1 MKHEIRYGKAEIS
14 VYRTYARPLE
24 VPPIPESSFRGRP
37 NTLFGA
43 LVTVEVYGDNF
54 LPAYT
59 DGDNRN
65 VVATDT
71 MKNFTYAMALEYRG
85 STQEGFA
92 AFLAGRFLATY
103 PEMKRIRI
111 SSREL
116 SFAAHSEKL
125 LSPSFND
132 HGVVDVEME
141 AGVLHDLSAGRH
153 RLKLVKLTG
162 SSFASFARDQYTTL
176 PERPDRPL
184 YIHLD
189 VNWRYRDPTGA
200 LLDVP
205 SGFVPSEQ
213 VADLVRATFDDFVSL
228 SIQHLVNEM
237 GTRILARFPALSEV
251 SFEAQN
257 RLWDTSAEG
266 EGEAAGTRVY
276 SDPKPAHGSIGLRL
290 IRTDLA

>member
-14 VYRTYARPLE
+14 VYRAYARPLQA
-24 VPPIPESSFRGRP
+24 VPRIPESSFTGRP
-37 NTLFGA
+37 NTLLA
-43 LVTVEVYGDNF
+43 AEVTIDVYGDNF

-59 DGDNRN
+59 EGDNSN

-71 MKNFTYAMALEYRG
+71 MKNFTYAMALEYTG

-92 AFLAGRFLATY
+92 AYLARMFSSHY
-103 PEMKRIRI
+103 PQMKRIRI
-111 SSREL
+111 RSREL
-116 SFAAHSEKL
+116 VFSDHSAKL

-132 HGVVDVEME
+132 HGFIDLEME
-141 AGVLHDLSAGRH
+141 GEVLQSFSAGRH
-153 RLKLVKLTG
+153 DLRLVKLTG

-189 VNWRYRDPTGA
+189 VDWRYRDPGPA
-200 LLDVP
+200 LADLP
-205 SGFVPSEQ
+205 SGYVPSEQ
-213 VADLVRATFDDFVSL
+213 VADLVRATFDEFVSL

-237 GTRILARFPALSEV
+237 GRRLLERFPALAEV
-251 SFEAQN
+251 SFDAQN

-266 EGEAAGTRVY
+266 EGDSARVRVY
-276 SDPKPAHGSIGLRL
+276 SNPKPAHGSIGLRL
-290 IRTDLA
+290 RRD